1 VCSATRTALAAR
13 LIKLTTIVSKIG
25 RARAT
30 GDFARAFAMPGG
42 ISMHTLLLPLQ
53 PRFIIF
59 TLVLLIA
66 AALGLEFFLGFRSL
80 LIDIPLVVFI
90 SLAVIGAV
98 DVLQKRH
105 AVLRNYPLSAHIRFI
120 LEEIRPEIRQY
131 FLESEKDGT
140 PFSRDKRA
148 LVYQRAKRAL
158 DKRPFGTQ
166 NDVYASGFEWLDHS
180 IAPKAVVKE
189 PFRIAIGG
197 PDCAKPYSASIFN
210 ISAMS
215 FGALSR
221 NAILAL
227 NSGANKGNFAHD
239 TGEGGYSP
247 YHREN
252 GGDIIWEIGSGYFS
266 CRNGDGTFCADKFAS
281 AATQDQ
287 IKMVELK
294 LSQGAK
300 PGHGGVLPGAKVSPE
315 IAVTRGVPVGVDCI
329 SPSRHSAFSS
339 PIEMMEFIATMR
351 RLSGGKP
358 TGFKLCIGH
367 PWEFLAICKAMLE
380 TKIYPDFI
388 VIDGKEGGTGAA
400 PLEFADHLGMPLR
413 EGLNFVHNAL
423 IGINARGRVKL
434 GASGKII
441 SAFDIAR
448 VMALGAD
455 WCNSARGFMFAL
467 GCIQSQSCHTDR
479 CPTGVST
486 QDPSRQRALVVPDK
500 AERVYNFHR
509 ATIESLAELVAAAG
523 LDHPT
528 QFALAHF
535 SRRVSQHEVKSFAEL
550 YPQLKPGELLAG
562 SADKRYQTA
571 WDMASPEEFRALP
584 RAA

>member
-1 VCSATRTALAAR
+1 
-13 LIKLTTIVSKIG
+13 
-25 RARAT
+25 
-30 GDFARAFAMPGG
+30 
-42 ISMHTLLLPLQ
+42 MHTLLLPLQ
-53 PRFIIF
+53 PRFIAF
-59 TLVLLIA
+59 TLVVLIA
-66 AALGLEFFLGFRSL
+66 AALGVEFFLGFRSL
-80 LIDIPLVVFI
+80 LIEIPLVIFI
-90 SLAVIGAV
+90 SLSVVGTV

-148 LVYQRAKRAL
+148 IVYQRAKRAL

-180 IAPKAVVKE
+180 IAPKPVAKE
-189 PFRIAIGG
+189 PFRILVGG
-197 PDCAKPYSASIFN
+197 PDCEKPYSASIFN

-227 NSGANKGNFAHD
+227 NGGAQRGNFAHD

-266 CRNGDGTFCADKFAS
+266 CRNGDGTFCADKFAA
-281 AATQDQ
+281 AATQQ
-287 IKMVELK
+287 QVKMVELK

-300 PGHGGVLPGAKVSPE
+300 PGHGGVLPAAKVSPE
-315 IAVTRGVPVGVDCI
+315 IAMTRGVPVGVDCI
-329 SPSRHSAFSS
+329 SPSGHSAFSS
-339 PIEMMEFIATMR
+339 PIEMLQFIATMR

-358 TGFKLCIGH
+358 AGFKLCIGH
-367 PWEFLAICKAMLE
+367 PWEFLAICKAMIE

-400 PLEFADHLGMPLR
+400 PLEFTDHLGMPLR

-423 IGINARGRVKL
+423 IGINARDRIKL

-448 VMALGAD
+448 VLALGAD

-467 GCIQSQSCHTDR
+467 GCIQSLSCHTDR

-486 QDPSRQRALVVPDK
+486 QDPTRQRALVVPDK

-528 QFALAHF
+528 QFAPAHF

-550 YPQLKPGELLAG
+550 YPPLKPGELLTG
-562 SADKRYQTA
+562 SADKRYEMA
-571 WDMASPEEFRALP
+571 WAMASAEEFRALP